1 MQALS
6 QALVSVWSYRA
17 VRLVL
22 GVLFIWAAAL
32 KLMNLEV
39 FAVTINAFGLLPK
52 PLVGLAALILPLI
65 ELAAGLGLIL
75 DARGSLAVIAGLLIM
90 FSFILAYGLWLGL
103 DIDCGCYGP
112 GDPEAEA
119 FSSLRSSLYRD
130 LSMMAGVLYLY
141 WWRSREGRDP
151 LRPLVHIRNLVF
163 TAKEGRA

>member
-1 MQALS
+1 MQALP
-6 QALVSVWSYRA
+6 QAMVSIWSYRA
-17 VRLVL
+17 VRLAL

-32 KLMNLEV
+32 KLMDLEI
-39 FAVTINAFGLLPK
+39 FAVTIGAFGLLPK
-52 PLVGLAALILPLI
+52 PLVGLAALLLPLI

-75 DARGSLAVIAGLLIM
+75 DARGSLAVMAGLLIM
-90 FSFILAYGLWLGL
+90 FALILAYGLWLGL

-130 LSMMAGVLYLY
+130 VAMLGGVLYLY

-151 LRPLVHIRNLVF
+151 LRPLMRIRNAVF
-163 TAKEGRA
+163 TAKEGSA